1 MFVEYFLHFFILNE
15 VFNQNA
21 FTSSTEIEVSLLN
34 HALLMHAL
42 KTNEKVFSKQLARLV
57 QTSTP
62 VASLYHKNKLGN
74 IFLTGRE

>member
-1 MFVEYFLHFFILNE
+1 
-15 VFNQNA
+15 
-21 FTSSTEIEVSLLN
+21 
-34 HALLMHAL
+34 MHAL

-74 IFLTGRE
+74 IFLTGQISEEIMRLDYFILAIWLVKKLYDLCVKGVDVTERIF

>member
-1 MFVEYFLHFFILNE
+1 
-15 VFNQNA
+15 
-21 FTSSTEIEVSLLN
+21 
-34 HALLMHAL
+34 MHAL

-74 IFLTGRE
+74 IFFNGEGIDQ

>member
-1 MFVEYFLHFFILNE
+1 
-15 VFNQNA
+15 
-21 FTSSTEIEVSLLN
+21 
-34 HALLMHAL
+34 MHAL

-62 VASLYHKNKLGN
+62 VASLYQNNKLGN

>member
-1 MFVEYFLHFFILNE
+1 
-15 VFNQNA
+15 
-21 FTSSTEIEVSLLN
+21 
-34 HALLMHAL
+34 MHAL

-74 IFLTGRE
+74 IFFNGEGIDQWRNNASWLFYSGHLISKKAVRSVC